1 MTSIFQGFVP
11 DRSASH
17 FFVFYLR
24 GGGGCFVTD
33 YFLRISDHHEINTED
48 VTSDVYTELP

>member
-11 DRSASH
+11 IDLRH
-17 FFVFYLR
+17 IFLFFIC
-24 GGGGCFVTD
+24 GGGGCFMTD
-33 YFLRISDHHEINTED
+33 YFLRISDHYEINTED